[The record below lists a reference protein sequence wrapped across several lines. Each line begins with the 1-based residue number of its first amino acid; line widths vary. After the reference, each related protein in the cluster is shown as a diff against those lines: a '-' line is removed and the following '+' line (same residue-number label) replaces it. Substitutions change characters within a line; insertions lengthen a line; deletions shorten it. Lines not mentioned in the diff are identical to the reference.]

1 MESLQER
8 KAKLEKEMREI
19 EALEKAQ
26 SIRESEANK
35 NELIERLLTDLRDAP
50 LGCALPLASVSHVKS
65 VFRQPACKGEL
76 CAFHD
81 TCAQIISLTGKAS
94 PVKRQGKANGEGKH
108 KLAEIKM
115 STQWGENK
123 VVRFTQLEKTMVFTP
138 VNGENWKSFTDRCKA
153 SLKSA
158 GFVLSAGQIQGVGHK
173 GKGRKF
179 ERLFFG

>member
-8 KAKLEKEMREI
+8 KAKLEKEMAELI
-19 EALEKAQ
+19 ALEKAQ

-76 CAFHD
+76 CGFFD
-81 TCAQIISLTGKAS
+81 TCQQIVQLTGKAS
-94 PVKRQGKANGEGKH
+94 PVKRQGKASGEKH

-115 STQWGENK
+115 NTKREKGKITYSQEGRVEHS
-123 VVRFTQLEKTMVFTP
+123 FTVKD
-138 VNGENWKSFTDRCKA
+138 GENWKSFTDRIKTG
-153 SLKSA
+153 LQELNYI
-158 GFVLSAGQIQGVGHK
+158 LSTGQIQGIGHK
-173 GKGRKF
+173 GAGNKYEKLVMGK
-179 ERLFFG
+179 